1 MMTIKYKQLGFK
13 SLVGLLGILP
23 VAAMA
28 QNQPQ
33 QVADST
39 LIKKFDPKTYLQ
51 KNIDRWNG
59 LTKKANQVGGTST
72 IYAEDVNTTPVADI
86 TNVVAGRL
94 PGLYTLQSSARTG
107 FDGTALTL
115 RGQSPIIVIDGVVRT
130 FTSFNPDDIESITVL
145 KDALSTSMY
154 GMRSSGG
161 VVYITTKKQ
170 SAYKPFEIKFGAEYG
185 HLENLFSPKFITGAD
200 YARLYNE
207 AQQNTSPGSTPLY
220 SDAMIS
226 AYQNGTNNPF
236 LQPNNNWYDLVYKK
250 NSAQQRYNLGVS
262 GNSSTYKYYA
272 SLEHFSSDGNF
283 VTDGN
288 NAYNTNNFYK
298 RYNMRTNAE
307 INFNEDI
314 SLQLNVFGSIENTN
328 QPGGNASSI
337 MGLVYSTSPLA
348 YAVKNPD
355 GTYGG
360 TASITNNI
368 LASTINS
375 GYIRDNSRSINA
387 DVALKYKLD
396 DITKGLWAKAGLS
409 INNFYNQTVTR
420 SKGFAIWYPT
430 TTGSTT
436 TYTKSGAD
444 GNVSAG
450 TGVASISSQLKQTYY
465 NFLVGYDRD
474 FGQHHVNVLAS
485 YNGDNRLASYNQL
498 NQIFR
503 TAGLAIQYNYGE
515 KYFAEL
521 ANSYGSYNRYANPNK
536 WIYLPSLGL
545 GWVLSKEDWFNSNA
559 VNFLKLRST
568 IGLTANADVADYYS
582 YIQRYSNSTTGYV
595 FGTALTSVTGA
606 AENGIATTNIG
617 PEKALKFEAGVDAA
631 FINQKLNVGLTYYR
645 NRYYDLLQAP
655 AYASSIIGQTYP
667 NQNIGK
673 SRFTG
678 LEFTADY
685 TGKAGEFGYKL
696 GLNASFQKSSV
707 IEAGEPDLPYS
718 WMYSKG
724 NPVGATRGY
733 EAIGFY
739 KAGENETNTP
749 TILGYSP
756 MPGDIKYKD
765 LNGDGIISSLDQKR
779 ITGDKPFVFGGLNF
793 AFSYKGFDLNGLL
806 QGVFNREIQLSPS
819 SMLALNNNTG
829 YVLDYTTENRW
840 TPQNQVNATLPR
852 LTLGTNLN
860 NNVSSSFWLRNAN
873 YLRLKNLELGYSLP
887 KTLLQKL
894 HVSKLRVFVN
904 SYNLFT
910 VTKLDF
916 DPESYVSGF
925 PNQRVINGGIS
936 LTL

>member
-1 MMTIKYKQLGFK
+1 MRKKYKHFRAK
-13 SLVGLLGILP
+13 SLVGLLSMLP
-23 VAAMA
+23 AMVWA
-28 QNQPQ
+28 QTKPEQI
-33 QVADST
+33 VDST
-39 LIKKFDPKTYLQ
+39 LIKRYDPKNYLQ
-51 KNIDRWNG
+51 KEIGRWNG
-59 LTKKANQVGGTST
+59 FGKRANQIEGAST
-72 IYAEDVNTTPVADI
+72 IYAEDVNTTPVSDI

-107 FDGTALTL
+107 FDGTSLTL

-185 HLENLFSPKFITGAD
+185 HLENLFTPNFITGAN
-200 YARLYNE
+200 YAKIYNE

-220 SDAMIS
+220 SDATIA

-236 LQPNNNWYDLVYKK
+236 SQPSNNWYDLVYKK

-262 GNSSTYKYYA
+262 GNSKTYRYYA

-283 VTDGN
+283 VTDNN

-314 SLQLNVFGSIENTN
+314 SLQLNVFGSIENSN
-328 QPGGNASSI
+328 QPGGKASTI
-337 MGLVYSTSPLA
+337 MDLVYSTSPLA

-360 TASITNNI
+360 TSSLTNNI
-368 LASTINS
+368 LANTINA

-409 INNFYNQTVTR
+409 INNFYNQTVDR
-420 SKGFAIWYPT
+420 SKGFAIWYPSVS
-430 TTGSTT
+430 GSTT

-450 TGVASISSQLKQTYY
+450 TGAASISSQLKQTYY
-465 NFLVGYDRD
+465 NFLVGYDKTV
-474 FGQHHVNVLAS
+474 GQHQLNVLAT

-498 NQIFR
+498 NQIYR
-503 TAGLAIQYNYGE
+503 TAGLAIKYNYTE
-515 KYFAEL
+515 RYFAEL
-521 ANSYGSYNRYANPNK
+521 GNSYGSYNRYANANK

-545 GWVLSKEDWFNSNA
+545 GWVVSKESWFNSNA
-559 VNFLKLRST
+559 INFLKLRST
-568 IGLTANADVADYYS
+568 IGLTAMANADDYYS

-595 FGTALTSVTGA
+595 FGTALTGVSGA
-606 AENGIATTNIG
+606 AESGLATTNIG
-617 PEKALKFEAGVDAA
+617 PEKALKFEVGADAA
-631 FINQKLNVGLTYYR
+631 FFNQKLNVGLTYYR

-655 AYASSIIGQTYP
+655 AYASSIIGQSYP
-667 NQNIGK
+667 SQNIGK
-673 SRFTG
+673 NRFSG
-678 LEFTADY
+678 IEFTADY
-685 TGKAGEFGYKL
+685 VGKAGDFGYKV
-696 GLNASFQKSSV
+696 GINASFQKSSV
-707 IEAGEPDLPYS
+707 INAGEPQLPYN
-718 WMYSKG
+718 WMYRAG
-724 NPVGATRGY
+724 NPVGGTRGY

-756 MPGDIKYKD
+756 VPGDIKYKD
-765 LNGDGIISSLDQKR
+765 LNGDGVISTLDQKL
-779 ITGDKPFVFGGLNF
+779 ISTTKPFVFGGLNF
-793 AFSYKGFDLNGLL
+793 ALNYKGFDLSGLF
-806 QGVFNREIQLSPS
+806 QGVYNRVIHLSQS

-852 LTLGTNLN
+852 LTLGTNVN
-860 NNVSSSFWLRNAN
+860 NNATSTFWLRNAN
-873 YLRLKNLELGYSLP
+873 YLRLKNLEVGYTLP
-887 KTLLQKL
+887 AGLVRKM

-910 VTKLDF
+910 ISKLDF
-916 DPESYVSGF
+916 DPESYVGAF